1 MPQATMFAEWCDP
14 CRRSK
19 GSWLLRAGLE
29 LRFTS
34 LAQHIAL
41 APRSA
46 RRERGVAHTNEMI
59 CTISSAGHVFKRVLR
74 KSRRNPWKG
83 ASEVPPSYPYMAHGS
98 IKRWEGKQNCFF
110 FPLREYNPCIPLYPY
125 TWAQPVSLGIPL
137 LESAAA
143 GGCYCRIFS
152 QNYEFS
158 WN

>member
-1 MPQATMFAEWCDP
+1 MPQATMYAEWCDP

-59 CTISSAGHVFKRVLR
+59 CAISSAGHVFKRVLR
-74 KSRRNPWKG
+74 KSRMNPW
-83 ASEVPPSYPYMAHGS
+83 VPMGFHRVTLTYGS
-98 IKRWEGKQNCFF
+98 RVNQTIGGKA
-110 FPLREYNPCIPLYPY
+110 EM
-125 TWAQPVSLGIPL
+125 L
-137 LESAAA
+137 LPIA
-143 GGCYCRIFS
+143 RV
-152 QNYEFS
+152 
-158 WN
+158 